1 MMTKLLQKATFKSVC
16 PSCGKSINDVWIC
29 ELDSVIGTRYAY
41 LCTHC
46 EKLLGISIDKKTLLP
61 ISKLD
66 QGINNQLHNDNNLT

>member
-1 MMTKLLQKATFKSVC
+1 MMTKLLQKATLKSIC
-16 PSCGKSINDVWIC
+16 PSCGKSITDVWIC

-41 LCTHC
+41 LCTNC